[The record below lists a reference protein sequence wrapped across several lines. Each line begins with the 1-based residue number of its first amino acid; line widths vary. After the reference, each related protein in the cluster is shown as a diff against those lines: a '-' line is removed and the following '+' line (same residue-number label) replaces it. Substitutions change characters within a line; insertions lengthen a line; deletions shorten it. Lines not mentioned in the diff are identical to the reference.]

1 MRIGDQPLEEV
12 VLAVV
17 AAPDLCPAEIEALV
31 SGQTADHRRL
41 PAVERGSIG
50 VLGDGDTGEVAD
62 ILAERQR
69 AVDVLAGQRLLPVLL
84 FDEALG
90 GRLEIGSASCR
101 EWVVQYV

>member
-1 MRIGDQPLEEV
+1 MRIGDRPLAEV
-12 VLAVV
+12 VRAVV

-31 SGQTADHRRL
+31 SGQTAVHRRL

-50 VLGDGDTGEVAD
+50 VIGDGDTGEVAD

-69 AVDVLAGQRLLPVLL
+69 AVDVLAGQRLILVIL

-90 GRLEIGSASCR
+90 ERLETLDVARRDRKS
-101 EWVVQYV
+101 VV